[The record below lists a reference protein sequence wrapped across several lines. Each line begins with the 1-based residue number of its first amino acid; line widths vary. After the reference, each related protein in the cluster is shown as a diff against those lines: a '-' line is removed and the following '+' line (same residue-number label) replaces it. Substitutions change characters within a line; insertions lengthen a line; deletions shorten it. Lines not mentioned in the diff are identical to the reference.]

1 MFFHVNFTQMKIHV
15 LISGLDWICRGE
27 WFLCFLKIIAFVDS
41 KQFFTRWTP
50 SLLDLRVLRNYGK
63 LAFQIRS
70 TCPHYYIRFYYW
82 LLEILYSSGKNDLG
96 IPLLQYLSSG
106 QHHHTHPLYTL
117 KSPRVNWSL
126 LPAPSNF
133 SSGFPEAGFRTSS
146 RKEITT
152 SMAPFKSCI
161 CLRFVYLYHT
171 NFL

>member
-1 MFFHVNFTQMKIHV
+1 MFFPNSCF
-15 LISGLDWICRGE
+15 RG
-27 WFLCFLKIIAFVDS
+27 
-41 KQFFTRWTP
+41 KQTNFTRWTA

-96 IPLLQYLSSG
+96 IPLLQYLSSA
-106 QHHHTHPLYTL
+106 QHHHPHPLYTL
-117 KSPRVNWSL
+117 KSPRGNWSL

-161 CLRFVYLYHT
+161 CLRFVYHAHKLPLKLG
-171 NFL
+171 FR